1 MAAMLS
7 VAKSRSDSFHDSRR
21 QAVAGLRGDG
31 HLRADSRSSTRS
43 MPERARSSA
52 IMTGRILVSAFL
64 LLSCDGRRP
73 AQVVVDQRS
82 SPIVGGTSDDS
93 HPDVVAL
100 IRGGGRP
107 GCTGTLISTNVVVT
121 AAHCV
126 EASSTTPEVF
136 FGSDVTL
143 PGQARAV
150 SCVRRHPTFDRSTLA
165 NDLAIVVL
173 DEPATIAPATLG
185 TSALDSTFTGT
196 SLRIVGFG
204 RGQGSGA
211 IAGSKM
217 QGTTL
222 VTAVFPSSFT
232 ARPGP
237 AQACEGDSGGPAFLL
252 VDGQE
257 RLVGVTSAG
266 DAACEVSASYTRI
279 DPYVPFIQRY
289 VEAAARTE
297 EVGSRCYHAT
307 NCVSGARCAAATDD
321 ARISYCTK
329 ECAVSGEC
337 PPGMQC
343 EGPAT
348 AATCRFP
355 TPTPG
360 ALGSPCTST
369 DDCESSLC
377 SQTREDHASFC
388 TLRCFR
394 DNQPP
399 CASGFSCE
407 PSADQPDQFV
417 CARVRPASDDAQC
430 SSTPASQSGP
440 SLAYLIVPGLA
451 LTRYGAR
458 RRERRKR
465 HRASV

>member
-150 SCVRRHPTFDRSTLA
+150 SYVRRHPTFDRSTLA

-185 TSALDSTFTGT
+185 TTALDSTFTGT

-329 ECAVSGEC
+329 ECAVSGDC
-337 PPGMQC
+337 PPAC
-343 EGPAT
+343 SAKGPRRPRH
-348 AATCRFP
+348 AASRRRHRVRWDPPAPRP
-355 TPTPG
+355 TIASPPFARRPERIMRRSARSAASAITNRPVPRGSRASRAPTNPINSSARVYARLPTMPG
-360 ALGSPCTST
+360 AHP
-369 DDCESSLC
+369 
-377 SQTREDHASFC
+377 RP
-388 TLRCFR
+388 R
-394 DNQPP
+394 
-399 CASGFSCE
+399 
-407 PSADQPDQFV
+407 
-417 CARVRPASDDAQC
+417 ARV
-430 SSTPASQSGP
+430 
-440 SLAYLIVPGLA
+440 V
-451 LTRYGAR
+451 
-458 RRERRKR
+458 
-465 HRASV
+465 RASPI